1 MVENIKV
8 APNFLQLASAGDY
21 CFVEDSDIHPYM
33 DRVEKIIL
41 YKWNRHYPAD
51 HYFDISLLD
60 GWVLNDIVDFKG
72 SSHEKIT
79 REVYQNEKKY

>member
-1 MVENIKV
+1 
-8 APNFLQLASAGDY
+8 
-21 CFVEDSDIHPYM
+21 M

-41 YKWNRHYPAD
+41 YKWNRHYHAD